1 MVGKSYMQEFG
12 ETYHTHSVLTDRC
25 LSEIDLV
32 FYHGFIHMYVYTVK
46 PVLRGHSWDRPR
58 KSGLIRQMTS
68 EKRFNSHE
76 IYYDDWQE

>member
-32 FYHGFIHMYVYTVK
+32 FYHGFIHMYYIYSQTCIK
-46 PVLRGHSWDRPR
+46 RSLLRQTKKKWSY
-58 KSGLIRQMTS
+58 KT
-68 EKRFNSHE
+68 
-76 IYYDDWQE
+76 DDI

>member
-32 FYHGFIHMYVYTVK
+32 FYHGCIHMYVYTVK
-46 PVLRGHSWDRPR
+46 PVLRGHS
-58 KSGLIRQMTS
+58 
-68 EKRFNSHE
+68 
-76 IYYDDWQE
+76 

>member
-32 FYHGFIHMYVYTVK
+32 FFRDNLHVHFTCEFLCNFYS
-46 PVLRGHSWDRPR
+46 LWDPNYRPR
-58 KSGLIRQMTS
+58 TS
-68 EKRFNSHE
+68 FSTSVQRPYEFVGSND
-76 IYYDDWQE
+76 I